1 MREVARLWMTQLIE
15 QLQLSLAIS
24 GTEVQ
29 LGKARSSCPDIDDIL
44 DVLEEECLL
53 TLAEG

>member
-1 MREVARLWMTQLIE
+1 MTQLIE

>member
-1 MREVARLWMTQLIE
+1 MMWWVGRGKVGMIRRWLVREVARLRMTKLIE

-29 LGKARSSCPDIDDIL
+29 LC
-44 DVLEEECLL
+44 
-53 TLAEG
+53 